1 MSALCGHFQAPAL
14 NAALSNLRLGTI
26 GRNAQLAGH
35 ICNDV
40 HEHDVGDDDISQCA
54 TNAAAIVDAEADM
67 VCYPKVPE
75 FEARAAAAWQEH
87 NCDGAFVL
95 DDLPDTS
102 LDAEEADVRA
112 EQEALHQLDEWC
124 QSTPTINK
132 LCRHLHRSHC
142 IRITYIMSNRWALA
156 LKIHL

>member
-26 GRNAQLAGH
+26 GRHAQLAGH

-124 QSTPTINK
+124 QSTPK
-132 LCRHLHRSHC
+132 
-142 IRITYIMSNRWALA
+142 
-156 LKIHL
+156 